1 MCEQK
6 ASLLGM
12 PRIIRGAGS
21 TEAVGAAGAL
31 VKLFLLVFH
40 CNRNCNEKEMKWI

>member
-1 MCEQK
+1 MCKQK
-6 ASLLGM
+6 LSLLGM

-31 VKLFLLVFH
+31 VKLFLLVFY
-40 CNRNCNEKEMKWI
+40 CNRKCSENEMKWI